1 MESSGYAWNGLT
13 VIRDLSASLPSH
25 RCLYH
30 QLLSSILLQKYVAT
44 FRLRNLIL
52 HRWWS
57 LSDLNEI
64 FVLFEI
70 VAQSFGICLLN
81 TYLCKTANTFHD
93 CGPSDTDLPILM
105 RTQYGPSLLINNLKI
120 KHVKPGWKWVKGIS
134 RSRQKQT
141 KKKWGKR
148 NKARNTDI
156 LIFQPNR
163 QQFRFLRNCPPTPP
177 LSQH

>member
-1 MESSGYAWNGLT
+1 MVTQGNNFRIINSLMESSGYAWNGLT

-134 RSRQKQT
+134 RSRQQQ
-141 KKKWGKR
+141 KR
-148 NKARNTDI
+148 TEEREIRKET
-156 LIFQPNR
+156 L
-163 QQFRFLRNCPPTPP
+163 TY
-177 LSQH
+177 